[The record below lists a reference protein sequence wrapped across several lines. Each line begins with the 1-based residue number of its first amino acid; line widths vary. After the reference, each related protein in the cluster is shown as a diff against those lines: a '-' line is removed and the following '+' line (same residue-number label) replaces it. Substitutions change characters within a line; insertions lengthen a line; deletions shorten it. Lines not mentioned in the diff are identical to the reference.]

1 MSFGRLLFLA
11 LIAVAIVL
19 PIRLW
24 VAEPISIATP
34 SMEPT
39 YPGGAFVLMDKVPLS
54 FREPRRGEVI
64 VFTSPVGEDKE
75 LVKRVIGIPGDTVE
89 LKAKKVFVN
98 GTELEEGYV
107 QHTRAEERL
116 AGDNLGPLTVPAKGL
131 FVLGDNRDESKDSS
145 AWKDPESGEPIYF
158 LPRRRVTGLVRGF
171 Y

>member
-1 MSFGRLLFLA
+1 MSIGRLLFLV
-11 LIAVAIVL
+11 LIAVGIVL

-24 VAEPISIATP
+24 VIEPISIATP

-39 YPGGAFVLMDKVPLS
+39 YPVGAFVLMDKVTLS
-54 FREPRRGEVI
+54 WREPRRGEVI
-64 VFTSPVGEDKE
+64 VFSSPLGEDKE
-75 LVKRVIGIPGDTVE
+75 LVKRVIGLPGDVVE

-98 GTELEEGYV
+98 GAEVAENYI
-107 QHTRAEERL
+107 QHTRSEERL
-116 AGDNLGPLTVPAKGL
+116 AGDNLGPLTVPPKGL

-145 AWKDPESGEPIYF
+145 VWKDEDGDPIYF